1 MHEITSDTF
10 ITNSKSLAPMRSGGL
25 IALEGID
32 GSGTTTHSRIL
43 YEKICRMGMRAF
55 LTYEPTD
62 GPIGRII
69 RDFLSGKLRVEHDVL
84 ALLFAADR
92 LSHAHEISSMIK
104 DCFVVTDRY
113 LFSSIAYQ
121 GLFLP
126 ESWVRSINS
135 RAPLPDLAILLDID
149 AETAIERIKNRER
162 REIFE
167 DRDKLERIRERFL
180 SLKDE
185 FNMFVVDSRRPIE
198 VVVDEIWSIFR
209 EWAGI

>member
-10 ITNSKSLAPMRSGGL
+10 ITNSKSLASMRSGGL

-43 YEKICRMGMRAF
+43 YERIYRMGMRAF

-92 LSHAHEISSMIK
+92 LFHVHEISGMTK
-104 DCFVVTDRY
+104 DHFVITDRY

-126 ESWVRSINS
+126 ENWVRSINS

-149 AETAIERIKNRER
+149 ADTAIERIKNRER
-162 REIFE
+162 KEIFE

-198 VVVDEIWSIFR
+198 VVADEIWSIFR
-209 EWAGI
+209 KWAGI